1 MKTGNKPFVD
11 VIRLRIRL
19 LWLLVAAM
27 IAYVAVVVL
36 LGGGDS
42 RVMNDSAE
50 TMYRVIY
57 FGGLAYVGWRIYA
70 NKKLLKDRLLRKEHL
85 QKEMDEHRRW
95 VYDKSGGLFADA
107 VLFLLL
113 VTTCTAAL
121 FHMAA
126 YAVSLALL
134 LAALALKGGL
144 YLYYNR

>member
-1 MKTGNKPFVD
+1 MKTGSKPYVD

-57 FGGLAYVGWRIYA
+57 SAPLFRPDNTG
-70 NKKLLKDRLLRKEHL
+70 
-85 QKEMDEHRRW
+85 QKTSR
-95 VYDKSGGLFADA
+95 F
-107 VLFLLL
+107 
-113 VTTCTAAL
+113 
-121 FHMAA
+121 
-126 YAVSLALL
+126 
-134 LAALALKGGL
+134 
-144 YLYYNR
+144 